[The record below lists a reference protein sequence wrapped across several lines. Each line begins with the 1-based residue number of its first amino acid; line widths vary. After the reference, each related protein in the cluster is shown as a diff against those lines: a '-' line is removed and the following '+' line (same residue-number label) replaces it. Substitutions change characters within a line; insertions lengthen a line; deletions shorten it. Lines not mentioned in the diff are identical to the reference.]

1 MKKALL
7 LKFKQNRGLGQKL
20 ISTGTQYIV
29 HNNAKDKFWGIGG
42 DGTGLNK
49 LGLMLMEVREELR
62 KGNPAANKVENKKEE
77 VVEQK
82 VEVIEK
88 KVEIGE
94 KKKPVPTKPIKIPK
108 PK

>member
-7 LKFKQNRGLGQKL
+7 FKFKQNQGLGQKL
-20 ISTGTQYIV
+20 VGTSLKIV
-29 HNNAKDKFWGIGG
+29 HNNAKDKFWGIG
-42 DGTGLNK
+42 DGTGQNK

-94 KKKPVPTKPIKIPK
+94 
-108 PK
+108 